1 MKKMIL
7 AAGVAFLFAGA
18 SAQQISELGESY
30 IVKTKNAVKKTQTA
44 DPLQDSTEGKSSRDF
59 LSENFQFLS
68 LCDWTPGMRFM
79 VLPERYD
86 LIVKTF
92 HEESSRLEVS
102 SMSLRYK
109 IMEYRGHSN
118 NGEGR
123 ERINFKCI
131 DNGKNYYYEIP
142 SGSFE
147 DYCYGKL
154 GVPTLA
160 YLGDVDKAREL
171 LEGKTLYTKGKIYR
185 VDTGSESE
193 GYREIKVDDYEEVVV
208 KRIGV
213 GTRSFPV
220 KIIMAD
226 KDSMEYYQNVAMSK
240 INSGMR
246 DDEFI
251 MDSVKHTFYGAFEMQ
266 DAMMEIYRD
275 INDYVGKTIHTKFV
289 TEMNTRGDGK
299 DRVVKVPKMTS
310 FTVEALRAL
319 PEKHPYF
326 MLTLK
331 EAESR
336 REYFKNVTFDYLK
349 DFSDPADS
357 KKLEYFGYLFAMGEG
372 KQRQTDAAGRAA
384 IREGRVIRG
393 MSTDEVTLAM
403 GEEPVE
409 TSNRKDGGFDWV
421 YHRSTKDFVIHFGRN
436 GIVDTYETR
445 AAKRPSTTTGKKK
458 TVSKGKGKT
467 TTKRRK

>member
-1 MKKMIL
+1 MIL

-30 IVKTKNAVKKTQTA
+30 LVKTKNAVKKSPAA
-44 DPLQDSTEGKSSRDF
+44 DQLSDINEGKSSRDF
-59 LSENFQFLS
+59 LSDNFKYLS

-79 VLPERYD
+79 VLPERVD
-86 LIVKTF
+86 LIMKTF
-92 HEESSRLEVS
+92 HDEATKLEVS

-109 IMEYRGHSN
+109 IMEYTGHTSTS
-118 NGEGR
+118 EGR
-123 ERINFKCI
+123 SRVNFKCI
-131 DNGKNYYYEIP
+131 DNNRHYYYEIP

-185 VDTGSESE
+185 VDTGSEGE

-220 KIIMAD
+220 KIIVAD
-226 KDSMEYYQNVAMSK
+226 KDSVEYYQNVAMSK

-266 DAMMEIYRD
+266 DAIMEVYRD
-275 INDYVGKTIHTKFV
+275 INDYIGKTVHTKFV
-289 TEMNTRGDGK
+289 TPMNTRGDGK
-299 DRVVKVPKMTS
+299 DRLVKVPKMTT
-310 FTVEALRAL
+310 FTVDALRVL
-319 PEKHPYF
+319 PDNRPYV

-336 REYFKNVTFDYLK
+336 REYYKNVTFNYVDDVTGSNK
-349 DFSDPADS
+349 E
-357 KKLEYFGYLFAMGEG
+357 EYFGYLFAMGEG
-372 KQRQTDAAGRAA
+372 KQRHTDVAGRAA

-403 GEEPVE
+403 GEEPIQ
-409 TSNRKDGGFDWV
+409 TTQRKDGGFDWV
-421 YHRSTKDFVIHFGRN
+421 YNRSTKDFVIHFGRN
-436 GIVDTYETR
+436 SLVDTYETR
-445 AAKRPSTTTGKKK
+445 ATKHATKTSTAKKPVRKATKGKAKK
-458 TVSKGKGKT
+458 TAA
-467 TTKRRK
+467 RRK